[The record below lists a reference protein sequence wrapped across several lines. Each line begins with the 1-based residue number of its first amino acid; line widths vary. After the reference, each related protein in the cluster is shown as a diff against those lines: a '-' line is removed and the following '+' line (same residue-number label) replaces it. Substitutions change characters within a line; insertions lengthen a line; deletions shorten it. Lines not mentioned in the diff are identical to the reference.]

1 MRYGTLARR
10 LVIEGTS
17 LKSEQTHGGTAE
29 LVRKATTM
37 NDEVISIADAAA
49 ECGMSVDELIR
60 LMVNDGMLLEHP
72 NGGYIAGPH
81 PDLVGLR

>member
-1 MRYGTLARR
+1 
-10 LVIEGTS
+10 
-17 LKSEQTHGGTAE
+17 
-29 LVRKATTM
+29 M